1 MIVLGPQELNHFP
14 LHLNSKARTQPHNR
28 HYVHLNIQ
36 LLYYNLL
43 WTRGKG
49 VAVYAYFILAN
60 RIDSTTTLTNLS
72 LTLDNEFV
80 GTFKHIPA
88 NTTDIEYNSPIHVN
102 ETLENKQHTLV
113 IPTRGPSEAQDSN
126 LKSSL
131 LLFDYVEYT
140 YVTIVKELYLLTQTL
155 LEWMMIW

>member
-60 RIDSTTTLTNLS
+60 QVDATTTLTNLS
-72 LTLDNEFV
+72 FTLDNEFV
-80 GTFKHIPA
+80 GTFEHIPT
-88 NTTDIEYNSPIHVN
+88 NSTDIQYNFTVYVN

-113 IPTRGPSEAQDSN
+113 ISTGGLSKAQVCA
-126 LKSSL
+126 LKSSF
-131 LLFDYVEYT
+131 LLFDYVKYT
-140 YVTIVKELYLLTQTL
+140 YVTTMKELYLLTQTL
-155 LEWMMIW
+155 LV

>member
-14 LHLNSKARTQPHNR
+14 LHLNSKVRTQPHNR

-113 IPTRGPSEAQDSN
+113 IPLHAARARLKTPTWKAHFFYLIMWNIRTLPSWKN
-126 LKSSL
+126 YIYSL
-131 LLFDYVEYT
+131 R
-140 YVTIVKELYLLTQTL
+140 LY
-155 LEWMMIW
+155 